1 MNLLVQQEIFQQD
14 KYKINNFLKEK
25 IKEETI
31 QGENALDT
39 IEDLFEFYKIYYLRQ
54 KKTKNN
60 FIDKDLL
67 LELIS

>member
-25 IKEETI
+25 IKEENI
-31 QGENALDT
+31 SSQNALDT

-54 KKTKNN
+54 KKNK
-60 FIDKDLL
+60 K
-67 LELIS
+67 